1 MSKHKIMSV
10 ELSKKTVAPGEQFT
24 IRVEVSTWDW
34 VKKAHATWATLKSK
48 VGKWGDLFG
57 N

>member
-34 VKKAHATWATLKSK
+34 VKKAYATWATLKSK

>member
-24 IRVEVSTWDW
+24 IRVEVSSWNW
-34 VKKAHATWATLKSK
+34 MNKAYATWNSVKSK
-48 VGKWGDLFG
+48 IGKWGDLFD
-57 N
+57 